1 MDDSRR
7 HDKPL
12 NDALDIILDQ
22 VKTVTETEIRPLEKC
37 LGRILRE
44 DVIAPINV
52 PQQDTAAVDGYAFY
66 ADDIADK
73 NLPLPV
79 LGSIKAGHPY
89 QGTAHRGS
97 AYRIFTGAPMPAG
110 PDTVAM
116 EEYCTT
122 EEDGRITLPH
132 GIRKGANFRPMG
144 ENVRAGDTVL
154 RAGSRLGPSEIGLAA
169 AVGVDRLE
177 VSSPLKI
184 AVLSMGD
191 EVQETGSKQGFEKG
205 MIHDSNRPMLKALMT
220 TDQFSVLDGGIIP
233 DDRTIL
239 TRAFADLLAN
249 ADVLVTSGGSSAGEE
264 DHARQAIIDNG
275 GLIDFWRLAMKPG
288 RPMAVG
294 RIGNKLVF
302 CLPGNP
308 VAAFV
313 CYRLL
318 VAPVLTRL
326 EGGTIKPVMKITVPA
341 AFSHKHKP
349 GRAEYLRARLA
360 PREDGILAVT
370 LHGRAG
376 AGVLSSLT
384 GADGLVEIP
393 ADIGD
398 VKEGDPLPFIPLRE
412 PAL

>member
-122 EEDGRITLPH
+122 EEDGRITLLT
-132 GIRKGANFRPMG
+132 GSGKGQISVNG

-191 EVQETGSKQGFEKG
+191 EVQETGASK
-205 MIHDSNRPMLKALMT
+205 
-220 TDQFSVLDGGIIP
+220 VL
-233 DDRTIL
+233 RK
-239 TRAFADLLAN
+239 
-249 ADVLVTSGGSSAGEE
+249 V
-264 DHARQAIIDNG
+264 
-275 GLIDFWRLAMKPG
+275 
-288 RPMAVG
+288 
-294 RIGNKLVF
+294 
-302 CLPGNP
+302 
-308 VAAFV
+308 
-313 CYRLL
+313 
-318 VAPVLTRL
+318 
-326 EGGTIKPVMKITVPA
+326 
-341 AFSHKHKP
+341 
-349 GRAEYLRARLA
+349 
-360 PREDGILAVT
+360 
-370 LHGRAG
+370 
-376 AGVLSSLT
+376 
-384 GADGLVEIP
+384 
-393 ADIGD
+393 
-398 VKEGDPLPFIPLRE
+398 
-412 PAL
+412 